1 MSDTY
6 RSKLRSAS
14 KAKLEEEEEDNNNN
28 NNSKMK
34 QSQQEAASSNEEPEK
49 DHDPPLLPSPQTP
62 PMTDMGDPATEEYTD
77 LEAFFPPSPYG
88 RKRNQIYGDRQV
100 PKERETRV
108 VNNIL

>member
-14 KAKLEEEEEDNNNN
+14 KAKLEEEEEDR
-28 NNSKMK
+28 MK
-34 QSQQEAASSNEEPEK
+34 QSQQEASSNEEPEQ

-88 RKRNQIYGDRQV
+88 RKRNQIHGDRQV
-100 PKERETRV
+100 VKT
-108 VNNIL
+108 